1 MERTKAEQLIAS
13 LFGIHPD
20 RPFERYPNIL
30 VFRHPENSKWFGVI
44 MTIPKR
50 KLGIP
55 EDGNIDILNLKCA
68 PEMLDSLW
76 QEDGIYPAYHMNRGH
91 WITATLDGRVTMDT
105 LAFLLRVSF
114 DLTLPRKKS

>member
-1 MERTKAEQLIAS
+1 MERTEIEKQITS
-13 LFGIHPD
+13 RFGVQPE
-20 RPFERYPNIL
+20 RPFGRDQSIV
-30 VFRHPENSKWFGVI
+30 VFRHPENSKWFGVV
-44 MTIPKR
+44 MTIAKR

-55 EDGNIDILNLKCA
+55 EDGKIDVINLKCA

-76 QEDGIYPAYHMNRGH
+76 QEEGIYPAYHMNRGH
-91 WITATLDGRVTMDT
+91 WITAALDGRVPLDA

>member
-1 MERTKAEQLIAS
+1 MEQMEIEKLIAS
-13 LFGIHPD
+13 LFGIQPDHP
-20 RPFERYPNIL
+20 FARYPSVT